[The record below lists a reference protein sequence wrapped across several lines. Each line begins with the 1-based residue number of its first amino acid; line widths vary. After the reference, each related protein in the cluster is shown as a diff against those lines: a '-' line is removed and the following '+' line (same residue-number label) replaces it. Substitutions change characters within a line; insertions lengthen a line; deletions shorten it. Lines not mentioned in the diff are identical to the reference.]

1 MNGFLLHSIM
11 EDDKVKVMQDVLEQ
25 RNELLRRRII
35 FLRRESK
42 EWSSML
48 IEDSVLLNSLL
59 NQMIKPYNVMIE
71 RKIFH

>member
-25 RNELLRRRII
+25 RNELLRRCII

-59 NQMIKPYNVMIE
+59 NQMIKHYNVMIE

>member
-1 MNGFLLHSIM
+1 M

-59 NQMIKPYNVMIE
+59 NQM
-71 RKIFH
+71 

>member
-1 MNGFLLHSIM
+1 M
-11 EDDKVKVMQDVLEQ
+11 KVMQDVLEQ